1 MLTAPA
7 STSPTTVGHLLRDW
21 RTRRRMSQLDLATEA
36 GISARHLSFVETG
49 PARPSREMVLHL
61 AEYLDV
67 PLRERNPLLIAA
79 GYAPTYQAT
88 DLAAPEMHAVR
99 EAVDRLLAGHE
110 PYPGDP
116 RRSALGARR
125 REPRPRSCSSK
136 ASRRTSSTRR

>member
-1 MLTAPA
+1 MVATPIGSTAG
-7 STSPTTVGHLLRDW
+7 TLLREW
-21 RTRRRMSQLDLATEA
+21 RQRRRMSQLDLATEA

-49 PARPSREMVLHL
+49 RARPSREMVLHL

-99 EAVDRLLAGHE
+99 EAVDRLL
-110 PYPGDP
+110 
-116 RRSALGARR
+116 
-125 REPRPRSCSSK
+125 
-136 ASRRTSSTRR
+136 